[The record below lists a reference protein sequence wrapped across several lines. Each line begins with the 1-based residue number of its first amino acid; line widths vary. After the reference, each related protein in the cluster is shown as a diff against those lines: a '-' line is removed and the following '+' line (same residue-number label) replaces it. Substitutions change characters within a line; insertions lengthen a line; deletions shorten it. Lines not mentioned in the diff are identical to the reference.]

1 MTLRTFHLLF
11 IMLSTLLAVFLAVW
25 TMDRYA
31 ADGTT
36 MYALIGVMSIAAAI
50 GLVVYGVAF
59 RRKSRY
65 W

>member
-1 MTLRTFHLLF
+1 
-11 IMLSTLLAVFLAVW
+11 
-25 TMDRYA
+25 
-31 ADGTT
+31 

>member
-1 MTLRTFHLLF
+1 
-11 IMLSTLLAVFLAVW
+11 MLSTLLAVFLAVW